1 MILKYNLYIN
11 FYINFYIY
19 FSFLFSTIEK
29 NYTIKKMEQVK
40 EKENDNT
47 KIPRSKTYSNSL
59 SSTSSMI

>member
-19 FSFLFSTIEK
+19 FSCLSSTIEK

>member
-1 MILKYNLYIN
+1 
-11 FYINFYIY
+11 
-19 FSFLFSTIEK
+19 
-29 NYTIKKMEQVK
+29 MEQVK